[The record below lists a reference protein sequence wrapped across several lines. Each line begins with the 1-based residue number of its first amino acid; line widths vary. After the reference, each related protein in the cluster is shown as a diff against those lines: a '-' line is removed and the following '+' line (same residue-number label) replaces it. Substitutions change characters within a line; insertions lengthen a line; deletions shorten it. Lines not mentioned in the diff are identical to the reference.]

1 MIFDFFGSDLI
12 WIIRN
17 DWKCHRHPLF
27 QTEFSKWS
35 LSMSLKYSEILKN
48 PNNIGRNMEPN
59 TLRMFA
65 VWCQFSQD
73 TICHL
78 RGNSICTNICQCCA
92 LLPRGNR
99 CPSEQPIDKDGD
111 SSYVFNFPASCWSIG
126 QSMGESVAFL
136 KMTSESS
143 VLDAFDHDY
152 CYNHDQWPQ
161 SWPLLW
167 VTRMMAFEYGLEK
180 VID

>member
-1 MIFDFFGSDLI
+1 MEAIWFESSGMTENVTDIHCFRQSFLNDLYLWAWNTLKYWRTLTTLEEIWNQIHFGCLQYGVS
-12 WIIRN
+12 
-17 DWKCHRHPLF
+17 
-27 QTEFSKWS
+27 
-35 LSMSLKYSEILKN
+35 SLKILS
-48 PNNIGRNMEPN
+48 
-59 TLRMFA
+59 
-65 VWCQFSQD
+65 V
-73 TICHL
+73 IC
-78 RGNSICTNICQCCA
+78 ICTNICQCCA
-92 LLPRGNR
+92 LLPRGNL
-99 CPSEQPIDKDGD
+99 CPSEQLIDKDGD

-126 QSMGESVAFL
+126 QSMGESVALL